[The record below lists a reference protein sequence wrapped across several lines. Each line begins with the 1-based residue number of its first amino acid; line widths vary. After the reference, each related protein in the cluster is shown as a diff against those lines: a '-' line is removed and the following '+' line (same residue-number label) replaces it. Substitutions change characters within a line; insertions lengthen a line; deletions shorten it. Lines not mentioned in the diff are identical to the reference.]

1 MAAYL
6 AFWSVVVAI
15 AGRELNRRFPRK
27 EPPATADPAVAIL
40 RERYARGDL
49 DRDQFCQMVDD
60 LHRTA
65 DPGRPP
71 AVDGDRR

>member
-6 AFWSVVVAI
+6 AFWAVVVAM
-15 AGRELNRRFPRK
+15 AGREVNRRFPRQA
-27 EPPATADPAVAIL
+27 PPATADPAVAML

-49 DRDQFCQMVDD
+49 DRDRFWQMVDD
-60 LHRTA
+60 LRQTA

-71 AVDGDRR
+71 AVDGGRR